1 MIAPMSQIIASSLIN
16 NDFDVVTHVPGFG
29 GTQVF
34 DEIAKKSP
42 RMPTLCLNE
51 EAAFSIS
58 TGASV
63 YGKRAATLVKT
74 HGLAK
79 MANALCSTLSV
90 GNNAA
95 NIVIAFDDTLGRSS
109 DNIFDAK
116 AFIAGTEAP
125 YVIVGEDPESDIA
138 KAVDLSEQLQ
148 LSVIVYVDCACLD
161 KEFPLVMR
169 TSLYTGSAFKK
180 NPVRFVACPP
190 LAQFQRANFML
201 KKTDQLHRVRYDNAP
216 AVVQQI
222 PGALPPYLRKVYES
236 YATVFDAFREVDTH
250 FVAGDAGTST
260 LYAFDRDQI
269 IDICTYM
276 GGAPGMSLGAYMAGA
291 EKSWAI
297 TGDFSFLAAGILG
310 WNEIIAQNAPIKVLI
325 FNNGVAGATGGQSV
339 PKRVILNFI
348 RGHKEY
354 IEIMDSGMSKFELL
368 RVLEKM
374 NESNKPQVGIV
385 NIS

>member
-1 MIAPMSQIIASSLIN
+1 MIAQMSQVIASSLVN
-16 NDFDVVTHVPGFG
+16 NDFDIVTHVPGFG

-34 DEIAKKSP
+34 DEIAKISP
-42 RMPTLCLNE
+42 KRPTLCLNE

-74 HGLAK
+74 HGLVK

-95 NIVIAFDDTLGRSS
+95 NIVIAFDDTSGRSS

-125 YVIVGEDPESDIA
+125 YIIVGEDPESDIA

-148 LSVIVYVDCACLD
+148 LSVIVYVDCAYLD
-161 KEFPLVMR
+161 KEFPLVMK
-169 TSLYTGSAFKK
+169 TSLYTGGVFKK

-190 LAQFQRANFML
+190 LSKFQRDNFIL
-201 KKTDQLHRVRYDNAP
+201 KKTNQPHRVNYNNAP
-216 AVVQQI
+216 AIVQQI
-222 PGALPPYLRKVYES
+222 PDALPPHLRKTYES
-236 YATVFDAFREVDTH
+236 YATVFDAFREVDAH

-260 LYAFDRDQI
+260 LYAFDRDQL

-310 WNEIIAQNAPIKVLI
+310 WNEIIAQDAPIKVLV
-325 FNNGVAGATGGQSV
+325 FNNGVAGATGGQPV

-354 IEIMDSGMSKFELL
+354 IEIMDPSMSKSELL
-368 RVLEKM
+368 QVLEKM
-374 NESNKPQVGIV
+374 NESNKPQIGIV
-385 NIS
+385 NIP